1 MWSGQV
7 FHTAYLYDWLNR
19 MHTMSPQFFK
29 KLLALEIRD
38 TSLERSQYEKFE
50 ENDEEADDE
59 NLYGGSLL

>member
-1 MWSGQV
+1 
-7 FHTAYLYDWLNR
+7 